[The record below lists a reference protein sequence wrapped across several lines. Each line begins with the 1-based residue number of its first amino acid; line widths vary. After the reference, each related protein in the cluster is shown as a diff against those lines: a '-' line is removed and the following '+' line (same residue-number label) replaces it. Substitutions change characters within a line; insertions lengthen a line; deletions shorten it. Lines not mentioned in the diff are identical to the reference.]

1 MVVSGLDGQDT
12 ASVGS
17 KFFDGM
23 LNSMYLN
30 KIKANLKAKEDS
42 FGAFSTAESA
52 DSNMASSPELKVGLP
67 ISQN

>member
-30 KIKANLKAKEDS
+30 KIKANLKAKEES

-52 DSNMASSPELKVGLP
+52 DSNVASPPELKVGLP
-67 ISQN
+67 KLQN